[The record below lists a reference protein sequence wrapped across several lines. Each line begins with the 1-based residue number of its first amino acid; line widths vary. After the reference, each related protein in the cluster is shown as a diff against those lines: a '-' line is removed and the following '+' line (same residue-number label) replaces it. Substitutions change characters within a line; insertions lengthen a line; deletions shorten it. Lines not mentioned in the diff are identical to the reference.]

1 MKNYF
6 NFILRALFVLM
17 FKILS
22 WLLGHVEKW
31 LDLKDGVNF
40 KIYDVTTWLTKHGD
54 THIGQYLK
62 KKRQLGNEI
71 WSVNKA

>member
-1 MKNYF
+1 
-6 NFILRALFVLM
+6 M

-22 WLLGHVEKW
+22 WLLGHVEKS

-62 KKRQLGNEI
+62 K
-71 WSVNKA
+71 